1 MRRTYMDANA
11 TTPLLPEVLEAMR
24 PYFIERFGNASSI
37 HGPGQQARAAVER
50 ARDAVAALLHCRSSE
65 IVFTS
70 GGTESDN
77 LALFGILKPGDH
89 LITSSIEHHAI
100 LHAAE
105 RLAERGIDVTFLPVN
120 HSGRVRPEDLLEA
133 LRPNTRL
140 VSIMLANNETGVI
153 QPIPEI
159 GRIIAEA
166 NVGRTEPI
174 LLHTDAVQAAIK
186 RHGIRYPVAQD
197 NEYAT
202 WNAYHNQY
210 WPAQYIID
218 RSGKIVFEHAG
229 EGQYQEM
236 ERKIQELL
244 NVNS

>member
-1 MRRTYMDANA
+1 MGIQSKVTATVLTAVCLLGAPLRGPSADESEVATPMTLADA
-11 TTPLLPEVLEAMR
+11 
-24 PYFIERFGNASSI
+24 G
-37 HGPGQQARAAVER
+37 
-50 ARDAVAALLHCRSSE
+50 VAAPNF
-65 IVFTS
+65 V
-70 GGTESDN
+70 
-77 LALFGILKPGDH
+77 GIKTWLNSAP
-89 LITSSIEHHAI
+89 LNI
-100 LHAAE
+100 AE
-105 RLAERGIDVTFLPVN
+105 LRDKVVLVDFWTYGCYNCVNTLPHV
-120 HSGRVRPEDLLEA
+120 
-133 LRPNTRL
+133 TRL
-140 VSIMLANNETGVI
+140 YDTYKDKGLIVIGVHT
-153 QPIPEI
+153 PEF
-159 GRIIAEA
+159 AFEKS
-166 NVGRTEPI
+166 
-174 LLHTDAVQAAIK
+174 TDAVQAAIK